1 MYLQGFSCFLDGSTP
16 SMDIG
21 VSTVSFL
28 IVIIAIAQLMSNGGG
43 TQQQIDVYAEGPP
56 TQYVSTP
63 PQMSKQKGIYTDV
76 EPSTSAV
83 QPPIPEE
90 YQEIDFSTRRLTS
103 ELLDIRTTH
112 VS

>member
-43 TQQQIDVYAEGPP
+43 TH
-56 TQYVSTP
+56 
-63 PQMSKQKGIYTDV
+63 KQKGMYTSV
-76 EPSTSAV
+76 EPSTSGV
-83 QPPIPEE
+83 QLPIPEDSRVQ
-90 YQEIDFSTRRLTS
+90 YTVI
-103 ELLDIRTTH
+103 DIRATH